1 MMIVRG
7 VNIFPTQIEELIL
20 RTPALSPH
28 FQCLLDRQGRM
39 DTLTVKVE
47 RRIGVAEDDA
57 RRAGAVL
64 VQQVKN
70 TIGISV
76 AVQVIEPD
84 GVERSMGKMR
94 RIVDQRRG
102 R

>member
-1 MMIVRG
+1 
-7 VNIFPTQIEELIL
+7 
-20 RTPALSPH
+20 
-28 FQCLLDRQGRM
+28 M

-47 RRIGVAEDDA
+47 RRVGVAADEA
-57 RRAGAVL
+57 ARAGAAL
-64 VQQVKN
+64 VEQVKN
-70 TIGISV
+70 TIGVSV